1 MKPHS
6 VREVSLKWFCKS
18 TIISHTLTDHQDTS
32 GPIVYRVGVAQGKVQ
47 YLAKHLKGDNKDT
60 ANRSAVRWQKSLRG
74 MKVHISIFLPLFVYF
89 FVSLPAFKLSHVL
102 LSVPTLYS
110 NSSRFLLPLDVTVF
124 GKCRW
129 KWIKTKILF
138 SVGYWKENTCSPLEM
153 AYFLSVFSPCLCSL
167 VFLSVAP
174 QRICYMT
181 LWALQRGPYSQCK
194 HVRAKSQGDSLSKV
208 SQGQCCLKQRTH
220 TLSCNN
226 AELLVYSCSH
236 HRWTYWIFRQM
247 RFKRIPAV
255 VFYSLVVQGSEAG
268 HVRAMNSK

>member
-1 MKPHS
+1 
-6 VREVSLKWFCKS
+6 
-18 TIISHTLTDHQDTS
+18 
-32 GPIVYRVGVAQGKVQ
+32 
-47 YLAKHLKGDNKDT
+47 
-60 ANRSAVRWQKSLRG
+60 

-89 FVSLPAFKLSHVL
+89 FVSLPAFKLPHVL
-102 LSVPTLYS
+102 FSVSTLYS

-129 KWIKTKILF
+129 KLIKTKILL
-138 SVGYWKENTCSPLEM
+138 SVSYWKENKFFTTGDGL
-153 AYFLSVFSPCLCSL
+153 FLSVFSPCLCSL

-181 LWALQRGPYSQCK
+181 LWAMQRGPCSQCK

-236 HRWTYWIFRQM
+236 HHWTYWIFRQM
-247 RFKRIPAV
+247 RFKCIPAV

-268 HVRAMNSK
+268 YVRAMNSK